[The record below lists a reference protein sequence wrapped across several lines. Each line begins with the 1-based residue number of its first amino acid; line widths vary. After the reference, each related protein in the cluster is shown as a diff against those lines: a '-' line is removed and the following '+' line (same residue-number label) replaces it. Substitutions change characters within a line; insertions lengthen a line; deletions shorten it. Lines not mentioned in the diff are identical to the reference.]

1 MKDYNE
7 DYYLLFANPDCE
19 EYDIEPD
26 ETQQSGTMTLQSL
39 ILGMEFI

>member
-26 ETQQSGTMTLQSL
+26 EPLT
-39 ILGMEFI
+39 

>member
-7 DYYLLFANPDCE
+7 DYYLLFANQDCE

-26 ETQQSGTMTLQSL
+26 ETLT
-39 ILGMEFI
+39 